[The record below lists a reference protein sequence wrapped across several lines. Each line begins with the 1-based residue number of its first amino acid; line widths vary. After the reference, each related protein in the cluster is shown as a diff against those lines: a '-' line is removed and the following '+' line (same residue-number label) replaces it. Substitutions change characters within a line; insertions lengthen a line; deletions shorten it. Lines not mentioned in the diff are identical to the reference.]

1 MKQFPPNG
9 NEPSPILIAGI
20 ALLPIV
26 GIGAWLIF
34 G

>member
-9 NEPSPILIAGI
+9 HEPSPILIGAV